1 MHNEGKPF
9 NISYEFYVSSSSK
22 DLLKY
27 LQQIMRKNGYLGLAD
42 GGGRLHYVLDGTKNL
57 YETAHNI
64 EKLVF
69 GDTQGSSYYQ
79 KQIEIEVEKMSSFL
93 FIQDYLVKI
102 GLKPSLKGYVY
113 LCHLLL
119 ILMDESKGVN
129 APDKTHFSTLA
140 DYYQTGRQQIDRNI
154 DYALKKAGYNETN
167 SVFIARIL
175 QEIKK
180 ALEEKSEI

>member
-79 KQIEIEVEKMSSFL
+79 KQIEKQGYQSSIPDSYVICSTPEKTFN
-93 FIQDYLVKI
+93 K
-102 GLKPSLKGYVY
+102 
-113 LCHLLL
+113 
-119 ILMDESKGVN
+119 VN
-129 APDKTHFSTLA
+129 CS
-140 DYYQTGRQQIDRNI
+140 
-154 DYALKKAGYNETN
+154 
-167 SVFIARIL
+167 IA
-175 QEIKK
+175 
-180 ALEEKSEI
+180 